1 MVVMGRKKKKN
12 KDKIDSLEVYQG
24 IRKTWEINPRTRV
37 KPSDKKYKRSKA
49 KQKFRRELKDQGLT
63 D

>member
-1 MVVMGRKKKKN
+1 MGKRKQKKKQQIDLLDCYK
-12 KDKIDSLEVYQG
+12 KIRQ
-24 IRKTWEINPRTRV
+24 TWEINPRTRV
-37 KPSDKKYKRSKA
+37 KTSDKKYKRSKA